1 MAEAVGAAT
10 VNAMTFRL
18 AAIMVLV
25 VLATACGGEDA
36 GPPRAGVNGSSSEAE
51 LPAAASVDLSD
62 PERNQALDELDAILG
77 ADAGP
82 EPVDQTAPV
91 AAPESTE
98 TDPEPNPI
106 ARSTDVPPATATP
119 KPSPS
124 SQPTPSFT
132 PDASAPQGPVVPADD
147 GG

>member
-10 VNAMTFRL
+10 VNTMKLRIC
-18 AAIMVLV
+18 AIMVLV

-51 LPAAASVDLSD
+51 LPAAASVNLSD

-91 AAPESTE
+91 AAPEST
-98 TDPEPNPI
+98 PEPNPI

-132 PDASAPQGPVVPADD
+132 PDASAPQGPAVPADN